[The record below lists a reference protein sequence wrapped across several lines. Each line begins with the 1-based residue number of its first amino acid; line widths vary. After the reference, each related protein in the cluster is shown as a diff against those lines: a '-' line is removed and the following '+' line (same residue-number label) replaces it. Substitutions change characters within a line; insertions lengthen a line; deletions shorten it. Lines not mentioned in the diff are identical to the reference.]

1 MYFLNRLKKSRYS
14 KSLIVVLLFFD
25 AFLIAFAF
33 KVAYGVSF
41 SFHQPLQSHYIS
53 LMAIFILAW
62 VVSALFSEVY
72 LTENLGKAGRIL
84 YSTFL
89 AFALHFSI
97 IALYLYGFEAY
108 FYPAGFV
115 GYSYLLSLTIVSFIK
130 IALLWLYQHYRN
142 LDIHRKKVI
151 VIGFTESG
159 RNLYEFFDKNKSLA
173 YKFMGF
179 FDDRFYS
186 QDINPLLQGSLQDVK
201 DFCIRENIDEMYYAL
216 PNNVEY
222 VREIA
227 KFADDNY
234 IYFGMVQD
242 VGGLKQKKLDTHLF
256 DDGKIPI
263 VTPRREPLRFFFNRQ
278 VKRIFDI
285 AFSSLVLFFVFPFIL
300 PPLALAIRINSPGP
314 IFFKQLRSGRNG
326 KPFWCYKFRTM
337 YVNAEADSKQAAK
350 NDSRITKVGQF
361 LRKTSL
367 DELPQFFNVLIGDM
381 SVVGP
386 RPHMLKHTEEYSE
399 IITNFKIR
407 HFIHSGITGYAQ
419 VNGFRGETKD
429 NSLMEMR
436 VMYDNWYLE
445 NWSLSLDVKII
456 LKTIW
461 NGLRGEENA
470 Y

>member
-14 KSLIVVLLFFD
+14 KSLIVALLLLD
-25 AFLIAFAF
+25 AILIAYAF
-33 KVAYGVSF
+33 KGAYLISYSF
-41 SFHQPLQSHYIS
+41 QSTIQSHYTS

-62 VVSALFSEVY
+62 IVSALFGEVY
-72 LTENLGKAGRIL
+72 LTENLGRAKRII
-84 YSTFL
+84 YTTFI
-89 AFALHFSI
+89 AFVFHLFI
-97 IALYLYGFEAY
+97 IALYLYGFKAY
-108 FYPAGFV
+108 HYPPKFIIL
-115 GYSYLLSLTIVSFIK
+115 SYLFSLGIVSLVK
-130 IALLWLYQHYRN
+130 IVLLGVYQRYRN
-142 LDIHRKKVI
+142 LDVHHKKVI
-151 VIGFTESG
+151 IIGYTESG
-159 RNLYEFFDKNKSLA
+159 RNLFEFFKENKSLA

-186 QDINPLLQGSLQDVK
+186 QDIDPLLMGTLQNVK
-201 DFCIRENIDEMYYAL
+201 EFCIREKIDEIYYAL

-222 VREIA
+222 VREMA

-234 IYFGMVQD
+234 IYFGLVQD

-278 VKRIFDI
+278 VKRGFDI
-285 AFSSLVLFFVFPFIL
+285 AFSSFVLLFLYPIIL
-300 PPLALAIRINSPGP
+300 PPIALAIKIDSKGP

-337 YVNAEADSKQAAK
+337 YVNAEADSKQAVK

-367 DELPQFFNVLIGDM
+367 DELPQFYNVFIGDM

-399 IITNFKIR
+399 IINNFKIR
-407 HFIHSGITGYAQ
+407 HFINSGITGYAQ

-429 NSLMEMR
+429 NSMMEKR
-436 VMYDNWYLE
+436 VMYDNWYVE
-445 NWSLSLDVKII
+445 NWSLSLDIKII
-456 LKTIW
+456 FKTVW
-461 NGLRGEENA
+461 NAVKGEENA

>member
-14 KSLIVVLLFFD
+14 KSLIAMLLFLD
-25 AFLIAFAF
+25 TVLIAFAF
-33 KVAYGVSF
+33 KAAYGVSYGF
-41 SFHQPLQSHYIS
+41 QAVMQSHYSS

-62 VVSALFSEVY
+62 VVSALFGEVY
-72 LTENLGKAGRIL
+72 LTENLGRVRKIV
-84 YSTFL
+84 YTSVL
-89 AFALHFSI
+89 AFALHFFI
-97 IALYLYGFEAY
+97 IAFYLYGFKAY
-108 FYPAGFV
+108 YYPPAFIA
-115 GYSYLLSLTIVSFIK
+115 YAYAISLAVVSLVK
-130 IALLWLYQHYRN
+130 IALLLFYRHYRN
-142 LDIHRKKVI
+142 MDAHRKKVV
-151 VIGFTESG
+151 VIGYTESG
-159 RNLYEFFDKNKSLA
+159 RNLYDFFSKNKSLA

-179 FDDRFYS
+179 FDDRFFDP
-186 QDINPLLQGSLQDVK
+186 DIDPLLKGGLKEVK
-201 DFCIRENIDEMYYAL
+201 EYSIRENIDEIYYAL

-234 IYFGMVQD
+234 IYFGLVQD

-278 VKRIFDI
+278 VKRVFDV
-285 AFSSLVLFFVFPFIL
+285 AFSFLVLLFLIPFVLPFI
-300 PPLALAIRINSPGP
+300 ALAIKLDSEGP
-314 IFFKQLRSGRNG
+314 VFFKQLRSGRNG

-337 YVNAEADSKQAAK
+337 QVNAEAHSLQASKR
-350 NDSRITKVGQF
+350 DPRITKVGSF

-399 IITNFKIR
+399 IIHNFKIR
-407 HFIHSGITGYAQ
+407 HFINSGITGYAQ

-429 NSLMEMR
+429 NSMMEMR
-436 VMYDNWYLE
+436 VLYDNWYLE
-445 NWSLSLDVKII
+445 NWSLSLDIKII
-456 LKTIW
+456 LKTVWNAIW
-461 NGLRGEENA
+461 GEENA

>member
-1 MYFLNRLKKSRYS
+1 MYFLNKLKKSRYS
-14 KSLIVVLLFFD
+14 KSLVVILLLLD
-25 AFLIAFAF
+25 AILIAFAF
-33 KVAYGVSF
+33 KMAYMISYSF
-41 SFHQPLQSHYIS
+41 QSTLQSHYSS

-62 VVSALFSEVY
+62 IVSALFGEVY
-72 LTENLGKAGRIL
+72 LSENLGKAKSII
-84 YSTFL
+84 YTTFL
-89 AFALHFSI
+89 AFIFHLFI
-97 IALYLYGFEAY
+97 IALYLYGFKAY
-108 FYPAGFV
+108 YYPPKFIIFT
-115 GYSYLLSLTIVSFIK
+115 YTFSLGLVSLVK
-130 IALLWLYQHYRN
+130 IALLGIYLRYRN
-142 LDIHRKKVI
+142 LDVHRKKVI
-151 VIGFTESG
+151 IIGYTESG
-159 RNLYEFFDKNKSLA
+159 RNLFEFFNNNKSLA

-186 QDINPLLQGSLQDVK
+186 QDVDPLLMGSLKDVRE
-201 DFCIRENIDEMYYAL
+201 FCIRENIDEMYYAL

-227 KFADDNY
+227 KFSDDNY
-234 IYFGMVQD
+234 IYFGLVQD

-285 AFSSLVLFFVFPFIL
+285 GFSSLVLVFIFPIIL
-300 PPLALAIRINSPGP
+300 PPIALAIRLNSKGP

-337 YVNAEADSKQAAK
+337 YVNADADSKQAIK
-350 NDSRITKVGQF
+350 NDSRITKVGDF

-367 DELPQFFNVLIGDM
+367 DELPQFYNVFIGDM

-399 IITNFKIR
+399 IINNFKIR
-407 HFIHSGITGYAQ
+407 HFINSGITGYAQ

-429 NSLMEMR
+429 NSMMEMR
-436 VMYDNWYLE
+436 VIYDNWYLE
-445 NWSLSLDVKII
+445 NWSLSLDIKII
-456 LKTIW
+456 FKTVW
-461 NGLRGEENA
+461 NAVKGEENA